1 MKINNTSLESGWHT
15 ESKRDTLPGRYDLDC
30 GQMTENFSENWM
42 QCQYWCEGIF
52 FSIVGCFGVM
62 GNIFSILIL
71 ATR

>member
-1 MKINNTSLESGWHT
+1 MNITSNNSSWHQMST
-15 ESKRDTLPGRYDLDC
+15 NDTLPGIQDLDC
-30 GQMTENFSENWM
+30 GELTEHFSENWM

-52 FSIVGCFGVM
+52 LSIVGCFGVI